1 MGDSEHLHRIISKH
15 QRTANVQVVFLD
27 IEKYSVRRTQSQI
40 DVIDAFTACLDRAL
54 TETARKYISY
64 TQGNDVNFSTDVIRL
79 PTGDGAAIAFTFDGL
94 HDIHLSFSEVMLQ
107 EAGAPR
113 REAPCEKFNGAGW
126 CNCHAYFN
134 LRVEVAEGKAIL
146 YKDVNGSYNIAG
158 NTINMAARIMAMM
171 GRNQIGF
178 TKESYDQIIDMV
190 DDPAMSD
197 RFREYENVRLK
208 HGLRVSIYQ
217 YLAPDNAFVNSGSVE
232 ELNLEAQ
239 LDSAMTRLSSSG
251 IMPLPDLNQDR
262 VEMGRATLNIVEQ
275 LEQAMAIMKGLAKK
289 EASIDAPDRDPDD
302 PAGRFNK
309 R

>member
-1 MGDSEHLHRIISKH
+1 
-15 QRTANVQVVFLD
+15 
-27 IEKYSVRRTQSQI
+27 
-40 DVIDAFTACLDRAL
+40 
-54 TETARKYISY
+54 
-64 TQGNDVNFSTDVIRL
+64 
-79 PTGDGAAIAFTFDGL
+79 
-94 HDIHLSFSEVMLQ
+94 
-107 EAGAPR
+107 
-113 REAPCEKFNGAGW
+113 
-126 CNCHAYFN
+126 
-134 LRVEVAEGKAIL
+134 
-146 YKDVNGSYNIAG
+146 
-158 NTINMAARIMAMM
+158 MAARIMAMM

-178 TKESYDQIIDMV
+178 TKESYDQIVDMV

-217 YLAPDNAFVNSGSVE
+217 YLAPDSAFVNSGSVE

-302 PAGRFNK
+302 PVGRFNK